1 MSRWC
6 NQNPTR
12 NSSRNSSK
20 FHPTSPGSSPG
31 SSPSRS
37 FQCARPLWRASR
49 APWCYPG
56 AARAMPGCTS
66 ECGVAQ
72 VIDDFDLVFYGF
84 SMIFLCFV
92 WDAWGCYNTE
102 LNELRSTSVCF
113 AFVQPFRVRHY
124 GNLWKLLRMFNACS
138 THLPSFHLFSFPCMP
153 WQSMAAPTAWPECC
167 THAAC
172 GMHDSLPV
180 FSQVI

>member
-1 MSRWC
+1 MW
-6 NQNPTR
+6 
-12 NSSRNSSK
+12 
-20 FHPTSPGSSPG
+20 PTSWPRICTDSEPGNTAVNRVLVTLCSGVTPNSPFKDFQ
-31 SSPSRS
+31 SR
-37 FQCARPLWRASR
+37 
-49 APWCYPG
+49 
-56 AARAMPGCTS
+56 
-66 ECGVAQ
+66 GVTFSGLHM
-72 VIDDFDLVFYGF
+72 VYIFYGF

-124 GNLWKLLRMFNACS
+124 GKLWKLLRMFNACS